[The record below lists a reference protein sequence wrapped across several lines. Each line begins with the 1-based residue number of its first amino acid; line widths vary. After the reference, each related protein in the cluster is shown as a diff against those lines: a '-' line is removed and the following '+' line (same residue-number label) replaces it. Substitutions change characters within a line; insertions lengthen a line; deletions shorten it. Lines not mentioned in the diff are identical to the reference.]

1 MHLFFGERAPIN
13 LLLSSNV
20 LALAAWGALLL
31 PDGPGPFRL
40 LILVF
45 LALVLIDRRL
55 RKAELIPEWFYR
67 LRLQASAAVS
77 LCLLGIAV
85 AVM

>member
-1 MHLFFGERAPIN
+1 
-13 LLLSSNV
+13 
-20 LALAAWGALLL
+20 
-31 PDGPGPFRL
+31 
-40 LILVF
+40 
-45 LALVLIDRRL
+45 VLIDRRL

-77 LCLLGIAV
+77 LCLLGMAV